1 MSGQQ
6 LWQIVEQRLKSNG
19 GRPRTFETPESMF
32 EAALAYF
39 KWADANPLV
48 EEKAF
53 QFQGAP
59 VMADINKMRPYTL
72 KAFMLHAGSS
82 YQSWSDYRA
91 RAEFSEVVN
100 AIDDTIRTQKFDGAV
115 AGLMNPNIIARDL
128 GLVDKQD
135 LTSSDGSMTPRG
147 VSVNIT
153 AADVKAA
160 EEAILRE
167 I

>member
-19 GRPRTFETPESMF
+19 GRPRTFETPEAMF

-53 QFQGAP
+53 QFQGVP

-100 AIDDTIRTQKFDGAV
+100 MIDDTIRTQKFDGAV

-135 LTSSDGSMTPRG
+135 LTSSDGSMTPKG
-147 VSVNIT
+147 VNVTIT

-160 EEAILRE
+160 EEAILKE

>member
-6 LWQIVEQRLKSNG
+6 LWQIMSQKLKSNG
-19 GRPRTFETPESMF
+19 GRPRIFETPEAMM
-32 EAALAYF
+32 EAALDYF
-39 KWADANPLV
+39 KWSDANPLV

-59 VMADINKMRPYTL
+59 VMADLNKVRPYTL
-72 KAFMLHAGSS
+72 KAFLLHAGCST
-82 YQSWSDYRA
+82 QSWSDYRS
-91 RAEFSEVVN
+91 RAEFSDIVN

-135 LTSSDGSMTPRG
+135 LTSSDGSMTPKG
-147 VSVNIT
+147 VGVTIT

-160 EEAILRE
+160 EEAILKD

>member
-6 LWQIVEQRLKSNG
+6 LWQIMSQKLKSNG
-19 GRPRTFETPESMF
+19 GRPRTFESPDDMM
-32 EAALAYF
+32 EAALKYF
-39 KWADANPLV
+39 AWSDGSPMK
-48 EEKAF
+48 EQKAF

-59 VMADINKMRPYTL
+59 VMAEINKLRPYTL
-72 KAFMLHAGSS
+72 RAFLLHAGSS
-82 YQSWSDYRA
+82 YQSWHDYKSRP
-91 RAEFSEVVN
+91 EFSEVM
-100 AIDDTIRTQKFDGAV
+100 ATIDDTIRTQKFDGAT

-135 LTSSDGSMTPRG
+135 LTSSDGSMTPKG
-147 VSVNIT
+147 VTVIT

-160 EEAILRE
+160 EEAILKD

>member
-1 MSGQQ
+1 MSGQH
-6 LWQIVEQRLKSNG
+6 LWQIMSQKLKSNG
-19 GRPRTFETPESMF
+19 GRPRTFETPEDMM
-32 EAALAYF
+32 EAAIAYF
-39 KWADANPLV
+39 KWADSNPLI

-128 GLVDKQD
+128 GLADKQD
-135 LTSSDGSMTPRG
+135 LTSSDGSMTPKG
-147 VSVNIT
+147 VNVTIT

-160 EEAILRE
+160 EEAILKE

>member
-1 MSGQQ
+1 MPGQQ

-19 GRPRTFETPESMF
+19 GRPRTFETPEAMF

-53 QFQGAP
+53 QFQGVP

-100 AIDDTIRTQKFDGAV
+100 MIDDTIRTQKFDGAV

-135 LTSSDGSMTPRG
+135 LTSSDGSMTPKG
-147 VSVNIT
+147 VNVTIT

-160 EEAILRE
+160 EEAILKE

>member
-19 GRPRTFETPESMF
+19 GRPRTFETPEAMF

-53 QFQGAP
+53 QFQGVP

-100 AIDDTIRTQKFDGAV
+100 MIDDTIRTQKFDGAV

-135 LTSSDGSMTPRG
+135 LTSSDGSMTPKG
-147 VSVNIT
+147 VNVTIT

-160 EEAILRE
+160 EEAILKD

>member
-19 GRPRTFETPESMF
+19 GRPRTFETPEAMF

-53 QFQGAP
+53 QFQGSP

-100 AIDDTIRTQKFDGAV
+100 MIDDTIRTQKFDGAV

-135 LTSSDGSMTPRG
+135 LTSSDGSMTPKG
-147 VSVNIT
+147 VNVTIT

>member
-19 GRPRTFETPESMF
+19 GRPRTFETPEAMF

-100 AIDDTIRTQKFDGAV
+100 MIDDTIRTQKFDGAV

-128 GLVDKQD
+128 GLADKQD
-135 LTSSDGSMTPRG
+135 LTSSDGSMTPKG
-147 VSVNIT
+147 VNVTIT

-160 EEAILRE
+160 EEVILRE